1 VWTLDNFVR
10 QGKVLYWGTSEWSAQ
25 QLTEAYA
32 VARQHHLLSPQMEQP
47 QYNLFVRERVE
58 KEYAPL
64 YSLMGLGTTIW
75 SPLAGGVLSGKYLGK
90 SAPRTRTGFD
100 VRWFRENMLTEA
112 RLAAVKKLKPIAA
125 ELGCTL
131 AQLALAW
138 CLKNPHVSSVITGA
152 TRAEQVR
159 ENMHALDVT
168 PKLTPDVL
176 KRIERAVQ
184 SKPK

>member
-1 VWTLDNFVR
+1 
-10 QGKVLYWGTSEWSAQ
+10 
-25 QLTEAYA
+25 
-32 VARQHHLLSPQMEQP
+32 
-47 QYNLFVRERVE
+47 
-58 KEYAPL
+58 
-64 YSLMGLGTTIW
+64 
-75 SPLAGGVLSGKYLGK
+75 
-90 SAPRTRTGFD
+90 
-100 VRWFRENMLTEA
+100 MLTEA